1 MELWRYNA
9 ALWLVKTPM
18 SSPSI
23 GWCISFSEWF
33 NVFQPSTDPGGCLVW
48 THSFIKF
55 NNDMKMWRWLKIDII
70 TALTSFA
77 RNLGQRNAASLCISY
92 IQQHLIS
99 DAMTSSQVTTLN
111 LHRDIFPAYFP
122 LLLSQWNSFVC
133 FYFNL
138 TGWQV
143 TTVLTFPLR
152 VTPHNLD
159 TITDCSPGPRTILF
173 ILLHFWRHF
182 PQAAEAKLAE
192 LNRRVTFGKEFNSC
206 KFSRIQTGQVTLNE
220 SFVGL
225 VIMMGR
231 SHPTSSDRLISEIL
245 PR

>member
-1 MELWRYNA
+1 MFWMELWRYNA

-92 IQQHLIS
+92 IQQHLITS
-99 DAMTSSQVTTLN
+99 DIWCDDKLPSDNSQLTPGHFSSL
-111 LHRDIFPAYFP
+111 FSPPP
-122 LLLSQWNSFVC
+122 LSM
-133 FYFNL
+133 
-138 TGWQV
+138 
-143 TTVLTFPLR
+143 
-152 VTPHNLD
+152 
-159 TITDCSPGPRTILF
+159 
-173 ILLHFWRHF
+173 
-182 PQAAEAKLAE
+182 K
-192 LNRRVTFGKEFNSC
+192 
-206 KFSRIQTGQVTLNE
+206 
-220 SFVGL
+220 
-225 VIMMGR
+225 
-231 SHPTSSDRLISEIL
+231 
-245 PR
+245 